1 MSFSV
6 MGVGSALPEHVVTND
21 MLSGFLD
28 TSDEWITTRTGIKER
43 RVVTTETLAELSAT
57 AAKRALAMAGI
68 EAAQLSY
75 ILCATTSADYAIPSL
90 ACQVQQLLGASC
102 PAMDANAACT
112 GFLYA
117 LDMADALFARDP
129 NARVLVIGAE
139 AMSRL
144 VDWND
149 RSTAVLFGDGAGAL
163 VLGLGSDLKSML
175 VTAVGDPDPLYA
187 RHADGNSPYAVKR
200 ERAPLRMDG
209 HAGYRFAVPTIVRD
223 VSAAIARAGMTED
236 DIDAVLLH
244 QANLRIVDAAAQ
256 RLNIPRDKFKTNIQS
271 RGNTSAASIP
281 ILMDELHREGQLPQG
296 SVLALAAF
304 GGGLTTG
311 ACVLAWGV
319 S

>member
-6 MGVGSALPEHVVTND
+6 LGVGSALPEHAVTNQ

-28 TSDEWITTRTGIKER
+28 TSDEWITTRTGIRER
-43 RVVTTETLAELSAT
+43 RVVTHETLAGLSAR
-57 AAKRALAMAGI
+57 AAHNALALAGI
-68 EAAQLSY
+68 NARDLTY

-90 ACQVQQLLGASC
+90 ACQVQQQLGATC
-102 PAMDANAACT
+102 PAMDVNAACT

-117 LDMADALFARDP
+117 LDMADALFARDS
-129 NARVLVIGAE
+129 NARILVIGAE

-144 VDWND
+144 VDWSD

-163 VLGLGSDLKSML
+163 VLGPGNDLKAML
-175 VTAVGDPDPLYA
+175 VTAAGDPEPLYA
-187 RHADGNSPYAVKR
+187 RHANGNSPYAEIHDR
-200 ERAPLRMDG
+200 TALRMDG
-209 HAGYRFAVPTIVRD
+209 HAVYRFAVSTIVRD
-223 VSAAIARAGMTED
+223 ITQVIEKAGLTGQ

-244 QANLRIVDAAAQ
+244 QANLRIMDAAAQ
-256 RLNIPRDKFKTNIQS
+256 RMNIPREKFKTNIQS

-281 ILMDELHREGQLPQG
+281 ILMDELHQQGQLPRG
-296 SVLALAAF
+296 SVLALSAF

-311 ACVLAWGV
+311 ACVLVWGL

>member
-1 MSFSV
+1 
-6 MGVGSALPEHVVTND
+6 MGVGSALPEHVGTND

-68 EAAQLSY
+68 AAAQLSY

-90 ACQVQQLLGASC
+90 ACQVQQMLGASC
-102 PAMDANAACT
+102 PAMDVNAACT

-163 VLGLGSDLKSML
+163 VLGLGSALTSML
-175 VTAVGDPDPLYA
+175 VTAVGDPAPLYA

-236 DIDAVLLH
+236 GIDAVLLH

-281 ILMDELHREGQLPQG
+281 ILMDELHREGHLPQG

>member
-1 MSFSV
+1 

-90 ACQVQQLLGASC
+90 ACQVQQMLGASC
-102 PAMDANAACT
+102 PAMDVNAACT

-209 HAGYRFAVPTIVRD
+209 HAVYRFAVPTIVRD

-236 DIDAVLLH
+236 GIDAVLLH

-281 ILMDELHREGQLPQG
+281 ILMDELHREGHLPQG

>member
-1 MSFSV
+1 

-90 ACQVQQLLGASC
+90 ACQVQQMLGASC
-102 PAMDANAACT
+102 PAMDVNAACT

-163 VLGLGSDLKSML
+163 VLGPGSDLKSML

-209 HAGYRFAVPTIVRD
+209 HAVYRFAVPTIVRD

-281 ILMDELHREGQLPQG
+281 ILMDELHREGHLPQG

>member
-1 MSFSV
+1 

-90 ACQVQQLLGASC
+90 ACQVQQMLGASC
-102 PAMDANAACT
+102 PAMDVNAACT

-209 HAGYRFAVPTIVRD
+209 HAVYRFAVPTIVRD

-281 ILMDELHREGQLPQG
+281 ILMDELHREGHLPQG

>member
-1 MSFSV
+1 

-90 ACQVQQLLGASC
+90 ACQVQQMLGASC
-102 PAMDANAACT
+102 PAMDVNAACT

-209 HAGYRFAVPTIVRD
+209 HAVYRFAVPTIVRD

-281 ILMDELHREGQLPQG
+281 ILMDELQREGHLPQG

>member
-1 MSFSV
+1 

-90 ACQVQQLLGASC
+90 ACQVQQMLGASC

-163 VLGLGSDLKSML
+163 VLGPGSDLKSML

-209 HAGYRFAVPTIVRD
+209 HAVYRFAVPTIVRD

-281 ILMDELHREGQLPQG
+281 ILMDELHREGHLPQG

>member
-1 MSFSV
+1 

-90 ACQVQQLLGASC
+90 ACQVQQMLGASC
-102 PAMDANAACT
+102 PAMDVNAACT

-144 VDWND
+144 VEWND

-209 HAGYRFAVPTIVRD
+209 HAVYRFAVPTIVRD

-281 ILMDELHREGQLPQG
+281 ILMDELHREGHLPQG

>member
-1 MSFSV
+1 

-90 ACQVQQLLGASC
+90 ACQVQQMLGASC
-102 PAMDANAACT
+102 PAMDVNAACT

-144 VDWND
+144 VEWND

-163 VLGLGSDLKSML
+163 VLGPGSDLKSML
-175 VTAVGDPDPLYA
+175 VTAAGDPDPLYA
-187 RHADGNSPYAVKR
+187 RHANGNSPYAVKR

-209 HAGYRFAVPTIVRD
+209 HAVYRFAVPTIVRD

-281 ILMDELHREGQLPQG
+281 ILMDELQREGHLPQG